1 MSGNENIRDYRFKP
15 GTTYG
20 ENSQVEINHGINRVK
35 KSENGIKITNTH
47 SQASASRTRK
57 KGDKSIDQTKIKP
70 EVKKEIKTNLKTGIK
85 ITSLK
90 RAKSVKETMA
100 EKASFVKKTAYSTW
114 KNPFFGAIVTISFLF
129 CIIITVLILIL
140 LLTKTRQPRPKELE
154 TSFPDAEALSF
165 EENTLFRVV
174 TFSALSIFVILVGY
188 LLRVHM
194 RLGGET
200 ELTASDL
207 AAVRMITM
215 DTREKS
221 MHQSA
226 LGKLQLSKALNEFNK

>member
-1 MSGNENIRDYRFKP
+1 MSGNENIRDYQFKQ

-20 ENSQVEINHGINRVK
+20 DNSQVEINHGINRDK
-35 KSENGIKITNTH
+35 KSENSIKIKNTQ
-47 SQASASRTRK
+47 QASASGTRK
-57 KGDKSIDQTKIKP
+57 KRDKRSDQTKIKP
-70 EVKKEIKTNLKTGIK
+70 VKKGIKTDLKTGIK

-90 RAKSVKETMA
+90 RAKSMKETMT
-100 EKASFVKKTAYSTW
+100 EKACLVKKTAYSTW

-129 CIIITVLILIL
+129 CIIITVLILII
-140 LLTKTRQPRPKELE
+140 LLTETRQPRPKEIE
-154 TSFPDAEALSF
+154 TAIPDAESLSF